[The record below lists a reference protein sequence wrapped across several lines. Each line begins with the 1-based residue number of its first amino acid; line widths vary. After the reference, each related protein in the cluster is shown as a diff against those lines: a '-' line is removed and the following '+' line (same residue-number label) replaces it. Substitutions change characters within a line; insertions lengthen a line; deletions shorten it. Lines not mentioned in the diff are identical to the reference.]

1 MAEVVDSQQDARAQA
16 ARAAADAVWRD
27 GSELSAR
34 LVFRASRNELRRAGI
49 TTPAALYDEL
59 KQVFWNA
66 DEGVI
71 LGDHLSVGFGNV
83 DRRRQ
88 VRAFTERHADEP
100 GNVVAKAYE
109 REYGFSAGIAAI
121 WLDLFAEP
129 TDVSVSEWL
138 GVETAERSADD
149 AAARADAPE
158 TSDAERE
165 APTVEGFLV
174 RELAGRIC
182 DEGLVRQ
189 RFTFEFPDEPS
200 EALDRGIE
208 GAGYYMDHGLLFREG
223 STPSDHFTRLLA
235 EHPSFAKGDAG
246 FENAVWQ
253 HPAFRHVLRQALSDH
268 RVLLYEG
275 DSYISFARL
284 HGVLGARM
292 ADIESYAPAVS
303 MDAPEGE
310 PFTVH
315 RVLLYEGDS
324 YISFARLHGVLGA
337 RMADIESYAPAVS
350 MDAPEG
356 EPFTVAS
363 LRLYEGD
370 SYISFARL
378 HGVLGARMAD
388 IESYAPAVSMDAP
401 EGEPFTVASLR
412 AGGVASHPLYGLDMP
427 DDFYEGLL
435 DVGGLLRS
443 CTLAG
448 TKVFVAGGEGR
459 LSAANLVEWIVA
471 HHEGIVR
478 DDLPRLLANDLGI
491 TCPAPLL
498 TTTIYNSSVY
508 YDDIGDAYYSS
519 MEAWKKEARNE
530 LA

>member
-1 MAEVVDSQQDARAQA
+1 MVDAVDSQQDERAQA
-16 ARAAADAVWRD
+16 ARAAADAVRSD
-27 GSELSAR
+27 GTELCAR

-71 LGDHLSVGFGNV
+71 LGDHLSVGFGKV

-88 VRAFTERHADEP
+88 VRAFAECHADEP
-100 GNVVAKAYE
+100 RNVVAKAYE

-129 TDVSVSEWL
+129 TDISVSEWL
-138 GVETAERSADD
+138 GVEVAECP
-149 AAARADAPE
+149 ADAPASREDTPE
-158 TSDAERE
+158 TRGTERE
-165 APTVEGFLV
+165 APTLEGFLA

-182 DEGLVRQ
+182 DAGLVRR
-189 RFTFEFPDEPS
+189 RFAFEFPDDPPDV
-200 EALDRGIE
+200 LDHGIE

-223 STPSDHFTRLLA
+223 SIPSDHFTRLLA

-253 HPAFRHVLRQALSDH
+253 HPAFRHALRQALSDH

-275 DSYISFARL
+275 DSYISFTRL
-284 HGVLGARM
+284 HDVLGARM
-292 ADIESYAPAVS
+292 ADIESFAPAVS
-303 MDAPEGE
+303 MDAPEGK
-310 PFTVH
+310 
-315 RVLLYEGDS
+315 
-324 YISFARLHGVLGA
+324 
-337 RMADIESYAPAVS
+337 
-350 MDAPEG
+350 
-356 EPFTVAS
+356 
-363 LRLYEGD
+363 
-370 SYISFARL
+370 
-378 HGVLGARMAD
+378 
-388 IESYAPAVSMDAP
+388 
-401 EGEPFTVASLR
+401 PFTVASLR
-412 AGGVASHPLYGLDMP
+412 AGGATSHPLYGLDMP

-435 DVGGLLRS
+435 DTGGLLRS

-459 LSAANLVEWIVA
+459 ISAADLIEWIVA
-471 HHEGIVR
+471 HHEGIER

-498 TTTIYNSSVY
+498 TTTIYNSDVY

>member
-1 MAEVVDSQQDARAQA
+1 MADVVDSQQDERAHA
-16 ARAAADAVWRD
+16 ARAAADAVRSD
-27 GSELSAR
+27 GAELCAR

-49 TTPAALYDEL
+49 ATPVALYDEL

-66 DEGVI
+66 DEGVT
-71 LGDHLSVGFGNV
+71 LGDHLSVGFGKV

-88 VRAFTERHADEP
+88 VRAFAERHADEP
-100 GNVVAKAYE
+100 RNVVAKAYE

-129 TDVSVSEWL
+129 TDVSFSEWL
-138 GVETAERSADD
+138 GVKPVERSAEVP
-149 AAARADAPE
+149 A
-158 TSDAERE
+158 SCSE
-165 APTVEGFLV
+165 APGTGDVECRTPTLEGFLA
-174 RELAGRIC
+174 RELTDQIC
-182 DEGLVRQ
+182 DAGLVRR
-189 RFTFEFPDEPS
+189 RFAFEFPGEQP
-200 EALDRGIE
+200 ETLDRGIDA
-208 GAGYYMDHGLLFREG
+208 AGYYEDHDLLFQEG
-223 STPSDHFTRLLA
+223 DAPNGHFTRLLA
-235 EHPSFAKGDAG
+235 AHPSFAKGEAG

-253 HPAFRHVLRQALSDH
+253 HPAFRHVLRRALSDH
-268 RVLLYEG
+268 RVLLYED

-284 HGVLGARM
+284 H
-292 ADIESYAPAVS
+292 D
-303 MDAPEGE
+303 
-310 PFTVH
+310 
-315 RVLLYEGDS
+315 
-324 YISFARLHGVLGA
+324 
-337 RMADIESYAPAVS
+337 
-350 MDAPEG
+350 
-356 EPFTVAS
+356 
-363 LRLYEGD
+363 
-370 SYISFARL
+370 
-378 HGVLGARMAD
+378 VLGARMAD

-412 AGGVASHPLYGLDMP
+412 AGCAVSHPLYGLDMP

-435 DVGGLLRS
+435 DAGGLLRS

-459 LSAANLVEWIVA
+459 LSAADLIEWIVA
-471 HHEGIVR
+471 HHEGIER

-498 TTTIYNSSVY
+498 TTTIYNSDVY

>member
-1 MAEVVDSQQDARAQA
+1 MVDAVDSRQDERAQA
-16 ARAAADAVWRD
+16 AREAADAVRSD
-27 GSELSAR
+27 GTELCAR
-34 LVFRASRNELRRAGI
+34 LIFRASRNELRRTGI

-66 DEGVI
+66 DEGVT
-71 LGDHLSVGFGNV
+71 LGDHLSVGFGKV

-88 VRAFTERHADEP
+88 VRAFAERHADEP
-100 GNVVAKAYE
+100 RNVVAKAYE

-129 TDVSVSEWL
+129 ADVSFSEWL
-138 GVETAERSADD
+138 GVEVAECPTDVPASRTDTPE
-149 AAARADAPE
+149 ARGG
-158 TSDAERE
+158 ERE
-165 APTVEGFLV
+165 APTLEDFLT

-182 DEGLVRQ
+182 DAGLVRR
-189 RFTFEFPDEPS
+189 RFAFEFPDDPPDV
-200 EALDRGIE
+200 LDRGI
-208 GAGYYMDHGLLFREG
+208 GDAGYYEDRDLLFREG
-223 STPSDHFTRLLA
+223 STPNDHFARLLA
-235 EHPSFAKGDAG
+235 AHPSFAKGDAG

-284 HGVLGARM
+284 HDVMGARM

-303 MDAPEGE
+303 MDAPEGK
-310 PFTVH
+310 
-315 RVLLYEGDS
+315 
-324 YISFARLHGVLGA
+324 
-337 RMADIESYAPAVS
+337 
-350 MDAPEG
+350 
-356 EPFTVAS
+356 
-363 LRLYEGD
+363 
-370 SYISFARL
+370 
-378 HGVLGARMAD
+378 
-388 IESYAPAVSMDAP
+388 
-401 EGEPFTVASLR
+401 PFTVASLR
-412 AGGVASHPLYGLDMP
+412 AGGATPHPLYGLDMP

-459 LSAANLVEWIVA
+459 LSAADLIEWIVA
-471 HHEGIVR
+471 HHEGIER

-498 TTTIYNSSVY
+498 TTTIYNSDVY

>member
-1 MAEVVDSQQDARAQA
+1 MAEVVDSQRDERAQA
-16 ARAAADAVWRD
+16 AREAADAVRSD
-27 GSELSAR
+27 GTELCAR

-49 TTPAALYDEL
+49 ATPAALYDEL

-66 DEGVI
+66 DEDVI
-71 LGDHLSVGFGNV
+71 LGDHLSVGFGKV

-88 VRAFTERHADEP
+88 VRAFAERHADEP
-100 GNVVAKAYE
+100 RNVVAKAYE

-129 TDVSVSEWL
+129 TDASVSEWL
-138 GVETAERSADD
+138 GVRTAEHSTND
-149 AAARADAPE
+149 AAVRADAPE
-158 TSDAERE
+158 TSGAERE
-165 APTVEGFLV
+165 APTLESFLG

-182 DEGLVRQ
+182 DEGLVRR
-189 RFTFEFPDEPS
+189 RFAFEFPDEQP

-208 GAGYYMDHGLLFREG
+208 GAGYYEDRGLFFREG
-223 STPSDHFTRLLA
+223 GTPSDHFTRLLA
-235 EHPSFAKGDAG
+235 EHSSFAKGDTG

-275 DSYISFARL
+275 DSYISFTRL
-284 HGVLGARM
+284 HN
-292 ADIESYAPAVS
+292 
-303 MDAPEGE
+303 
-310 PFTVH
+310 
-315 RVLLYEGDS
+315 
-324 YISFARLHGVLGA
+324 
-337 RMADIESYAPAVS
+337 
-350 MDAPEG
+350 
-356 EPFTVAS
+356 
-363 LRLYEGD
+363 
-370 SYISFARL
+370 
-378 HGVLGARMAD
+378 VLGARMAD

-412 AGGVASHPLYGLDMP
+412 AGGAASHPLYGLDMP

-435 DVGGLLRS
+435 DAGGLLRS

-459 LSAANLVEWIVA
+459 LSAADFIEWIVSQN
-471 HHEGIVR
+471 EGIER
-478 DDLPRLLANDLGI
+478 DDLPRLLASDLGI
-491 TCPAPLL
+491 TCPMPLL
-498 TTTIYNSSVY
+498 TTTIYNSDVY

>member
-1 MAEVVDSQQDARAQA
+1 MVDAVDSQQDGRAQA
-16 ARAAADAVWRD
+16 ARAAAGAVQSD
-27 GSELSAR
+27 GTELCAR

-49 TTPAALYDEL
+49 TTPVALYDEL

-66 DEGVI
+66 DEGVT
-71 LGDHLSVGFGNV
+71 LGDHLSVGFGKV

-88 VRAFTERHADEP
+88 VRAFAERHADEP
-100 GNVVAKAYE
+100 RNVAAKAYE

-129 TDVSVSEWL
+129 TNVSVSEWL
-138 GVETAERSADD
+138 GVETAEQSADD
-149 AAARADAPE
+149 ATSRTDVPE

-174 RELAGRIC
+174 RELVGRIC
-182 DEGLVRQ
+182 DEGLVRR
-189 RFTFEFPDEPS
+189 RFAFEFPDDPP
-200 EALDRGIE
+200 EALDHGIE
-208 GAGYYMDHGLLFREG
+208 GAGYYEDRGLLFREG

-246 FENAVWQ
+246 FEDAVWQ

-284 HGVLGARM
+284 H
-292 ADIESYAPAVS
+292 D
-303 MDAPEGE
+303 
-310 PFTVH
+310 
-315 RVLLYEGDS
+315 
-324 YISFARLHGVLGA
+324 
-337 RMADIESYAPAVS
+337 
-350 MDAPEG
+350 
-356 EPFTVAS
+356 
-363 LRLYEGD
+363 
-370 SYISFARL
+370 
-378 HGVLGARMAD
+378 VLGARMAD

-412 AGGVASHPLYGLDMP
+412 AGGAVSHPLYRLDMP

-435 DVGGLLRS
+435 DAGGLLRS

-459 LSAANLVEWIVA
+459 LSAADLIEWVVA
-471 HHEGIVR
+471 QNEGIER
-478 DDLPRLLANDLGI
+478 DDLSRLLASDLGI
-491 TCPAPLL
+491 TCPMPLL
-498 TTTIYNSSVY
+498 TTTIYNSDVY

>member
-83 DRRRQ
+83 DRRSQ

-310 PFTVH
+310 PFTV
-315 RVLLYEGDS
+315 
-324 YISFARLHGVLGA
+324 
-337 RMADIESYAPAVS
+337 
-350 MDAPEG
+350 
-356 EPFTVAS
+356 
-363 LRLYEGD
+363 
-370 SYISFARL
+370 
-378 HGVLGARMAD
+378 
-388 IESYAPAVSMDAP
+388 
-401 EGEPFTVASLR
+401 ASLR
-412 AGGVASHPLYGLDMP
+412 AGGAASHPLYGLDMP

-435 DVGGLLRS
+435 DAGGLLRS

-459 LSAANLVEWIVA
+459 LSAANLIEWIVA
-471 HHEGIVR
+471 HHEGIER

-498 TTTIYNSSVY
+498 ATTIYNSSVY

>member
-1 MAEVVDSQQDARAQA
+1 MAEVIDNRQDVRAEA
-16 ARAAADAVWRD
+16 AREAADAVRRD
-27 GSELSAR
+27 GAELCAR
-34 LVFRASRNELRRAGI
+34 LVFRVSRNELRRAGI
-49 TTPAALYDEL
+49 TTPAALYGEL

-66 DEGVI
+66 DEGVT
-71 LGDHLSVGFGNV
+71 LGDHLSVGFGKV

-88 VRAFTERHADEP
+88 VRAFAERHADEP
-100 GNVVAKAYE
+100 RNVTAKAYE

-138 GVETAERSADD
+138 GIGTAEHPTND

-158 TSDAERE
+158 TSGAERK
-165 APTVEGFLV
+165 APTVESFLV

-182 DEGLVRQ
+182 DEGLVRR
-189 RFTFEFPDEPS
+189 RFAFEFPDEHP

-223 STPSDHFTRLLA
+223 ATPNDHFTRLLA

-246 FENAVWQ
+246 FESAVWQ

-284 HGVLGARM
+284 HDVLGARM
-292 ADIESYAPAVS
+292 V
-303 MDAPEGE
+303 
-310 PFTVH
+310 
-315 RVLLYEGDS
+315 
-324 YISFARLHGVLGA
+324 
-337 RMADIESYAPAVS
+337 
-350 MDAPEG
+350 
-356 EPFTVAS
+356 
-363 LRLYEGD
+363 
-370 SYISFARL
+370 
-378 HGVLGARMAD
+378 D

-412 AGGVASHPLYGLDMP
+412 AGGAASHPLYGLDMP

-435 DVGGLLRS
+435 DAGGLLRS

-448 TKVFVAGGEGR
+448 TKAFVAGGEGR
-459 LSAANLVEWIVA
+459 LSAADLIEWIVA
-471 HHEGIVR
+471 HHEGIER
-478 DDLPRLLANDLGI
+478 DDLPRLLAKDLGI

-498 TTTIYNSSVY
+498 TTTVYNSDVY

>member
-223 STPSDHFTRLLA
+223 GTPSDHFTRLLA
-235 EHPSFAKGDAG
+235 ERPSFAKGDAG

-310 PFTVH
+310 PFTV
-315 RVLLYEGDS
+315 
-324 YISFARLHGVLGA
+324 
-337 RMADIESYAPAVS
+337 
-350 MDAPEG
+350 
-356 EPFTVAS
+356 
-363 LRLYEGD
+363 
-370 SYISFARL
+370 
-378 HGVLGARMAD
+378 
-388 IESYAPAVSMDAP
+388 
-401 EGEPFTVASLR
+401 ASLR
-412 AGGVASHPLYGLDMP
+412 AGGAASHPLYGLDMP

-435 DVGGLLRS
+435 DAGGLLRS

-459 LSAANLVEWIVA
+459 LSAADLIEWIVSQN
-471 HHEGIVR
+471 EGIER

-491 TCPAPLL
+491 TCPTPLL
-498 TTTIYNSSVY
+498 TTTIYNSDVY

>member
-1 MAEVVDSQQDARAQA
+1 MAGVVDSQQDERAQA

-27 GSELSAR
+27 GAELCAR

-49 TTPAALYDEL
+49 TTPVALYDEL

-71 LGDHLSVGFGNV
+71 LGDHLSVGFGKV

-88 VRAFTERHADEP
+88 VRAFAERHANEP
-100 GNVVAKAYE
+100 RNVVAKAYE

-129 TDVSVSEWL
+129 TDISVSEWL
-138 GVETAERSADD
+138 GVEIAECPTD
-149 AAARADAPE
+149 APTSRADAPE
-158 TSDAERE
+158 ARGAERE
-165 APTVEGFLV
+165 APTLEGFLA
-174 RELAGRIC
+174 RELAGPIC
-182 DEGLVRQ
+182 DAGLVRR
-189 RFTFEFPDEPS
+189 RFAFEFPDDPPDV
-200 EALDRGIE
+200 LDRGIE
-208 GAGYYMDHGLLFREG
+208 DAGYYMDHGLLFREG
-223 STPSDHFTRLLA
+223 NTPNDHFTRLLA

-268 RVLLYEG
+268 RALLYEG
-275 DSYISFARL
+275 DSYISFTRL
-284 HGVLGARM
+284 HDVLGARM
-292 ADIESYAPAVS
+292 ADIESF
-303 MDAPEGE
+303 G
-310 PFTVH
+310 
-315 RVLLYEGDS
+315 
-324 YISFARLHGVLGA
+324 
-337 RMADIESYAPAVS
+337 
-350 MDAPEG
+350 
-356 EPFTVAS
+356 
-363 LRLYEGD
+363 
-370 SYISFARL
+370 
-378 HGVLGARMAD
+378 
-388 IESYAPAVSMDAP
+388 PAVSMDAP

-412 AGGVASHPLYGLDMP
+412 AGGAASHPLYGLDMP

-435 DVGGLLRS
+435 DTGGLLRS

-459 LSAANLVEWIVA
+459 LSASDLIEWIVA
-471 HHEGIVR
+471 HHEGIER

-498 TTTIYNSSVY
+498 NTTIYNSDVY

>member
-1 MAEVVDSQQDARAQA
+1 MAEVVDSQQDERAHA
-16 ARAAADAVWRD
+16 ARAAADAVRSD
-27 GSELSAR
+27 GAELCAR

-49 TTPAALYDEL
+49 ATPAALYDEL

-66 DEGVI
+66 DEGII
-71 LGDHLSVGFGNV
+71 LGDHLSVGFGKV

-88 VRAFTERHADEP
+88 VRAFAERHADEP
-100 GNVVAKAYE
+100 RNVVAKAYE

-129 TDVSVSEWL
+129 TDVSFSEWL
-138 GVETAERSADD
+138 GVEVAECPTDVPASRANTPE
-149 AAARADAPE
+149 ARG
-158 TSDAERE
+158 TERE
-165 APTVEGFLV
+165 APTLEDFLP

-182 DEGLVRQ
+182 DAELVRR
-189 RFTFEFPDEPS
+189 RFAFEFPDDPPDV
-200 EALDRGIE
+200 LDRGIE
-208 GAGYYMDHGLLFREG
+208 GMGYYEDRVLLFREG

-284 HGVLGARM
+284 HDVLGARM

-303 MDAPEGE
+303 MD
-310 PFTVH
+310 V
-315 RVLLYEGDS
+315 
-324 YISFARLHGVLGA
+324 
-337 RMADIESYAPAVS
+337 
-350 MDAPEG
+350 
-356 EPFTVAS
+356 
-363 LRLYEGD
+363 
-370 SYISFARL
+370 
-378 HGVLGARMAD
+378 
-388 IESYAPAVSMDAP
+388 P

-412 AGGVASHPLYGLDMP
+412 AGGATPHPLYGLDMP

-435 DVGGLLRS
+435 DAGGLLRS

-459 LSAANLVEWIVA
+459 LSAADLIEWIVSQN
-471 HHEGIVR
+471 EGIER

-498 TTTIYNSSVY
+498 TTTIYNSDVY

>member
-1 MAEVVDSQQDARAQA
+1 MAEVIDSRRDVRAQV
-16 ARAAADAVWRD
+16 AREAADTVRRD
-27 GSELSAR
+27 GVELCAR
-34 LVFRASRNELRRAGI
+34 LVFRASRSELRRAGI
-49 TTPAALYDEL
+49 ATPAALYDEL

-66 DEGVI
+66 DDGVT
-71 LGDHLSVGFGNV
+71 LGDHLSVGFGKV

-88 VRAFTERHADEP
+88 VRAFAERHADEP
-100 GNVVAKAYE
+100 RNVTAKAYE

-129 TDVSVSEWL
+129 ANVSVSEWL
-138 GVETAERSADD
+138 GVKTAEQSTDD
-149 AAARADAPE
+149 ATSRTDVSE

-182 DEGLVRQ
+182 DEGLVRR

-200 EALDRGIE
+200 EALDRSIE
-208 GAGYYMDHGLLFREG
+208 SAGYYEDRGLLFREG
-223 STPSDHFTRLLA
+223 NTPNDHFTRLLA

-275 DSYISFARL
+275 DSYISFTRL
-284 HGVLGARM
+284 HNVLGARM

-303 MDAPEGE
+303 MDA
-310 PFTVH
+310 
-315 RVLLYEGDS
+315 L
-324 YISFARLHGVLGA
+324 
-337 RMADIESYAPAVS
+337 
-350 MDAPEG
+350 
-356 EPFTVAS
+356 
-363 LRLYEGD
+363 
-370 SYISFARL
+370 
-378 HGVLGARMAD
+378 
-388 IESYAPAVSMDAP
+388 

-412 AGGVASHPLYGLDMP
+412 ARGATSHPLYGLDMP

-448 TKVFVAGGEGR
+448 TKVFVTGGEGR
-459 LSAANLVEWIVA
+459 LSAADLIEWIVA
-471 HHEGIVR
+471 QNEGIER
-478 DDLPRLLANDLGI
+478 DDLPRLLASDLGI
-491 TCPAPLL
+491 TCPMPLL
-498 TTTIYNSSVY
+498 TTTIYNSDVY

>member
-310 PFTVH
+310 PFTV
-315 RVLLYEGDS
+315 
-324 YISFARLHGVLGA
+324 
-337 RMADIESYAPAVS
+337 
-350 MDAPEG
+350 
-356 EPFTVAS
+356 
-363 LRLYEGD
+363 
-370 SYISFARL
+370 
-378 HGVLGARMAD
+378 
-388 IESYAPAVSMDAP
+388 
-401 EGEPFTVASLR
+401 ASLR
-412 AGGVASHPLYGLDMP
+412 AGGAASHPLYGLDMP

-435 DVGGLLRS
+435 DAGGLLRS

-459 LSAANLVEWIVA
+459 LSAADLIEWIVSQN
-471 HHEGIVR
+471 EGIER

-491 TCPAPLL
+491 TCPTPLL
-498 TTTIYNSSVY
+498 TTTIYNSDVY

-519 MEAWKKEARNE
+519 LEAWKKEARNE

>member
-1 MAEVVDSQQDARAQA
+1 MADVVDSQQDERAQA
-16 ARAAADAVWRD
+16 ARAAADAVRSD
-27 GSELSAR
+27 GAELCAR

-49 TTPAALYDEL
+49 TTPVALYDEL

-71 LGDHLSVGFGNV
+71 LGDHLSVGFGKV

-88 VRAFTERHADEP
+88 VRAFAERHADEP
-100 GNVVAKAYE
+100 RNVVAKAYE
-109 REYGFSAGIAAI
+109 REYGFSAGVAAI

-129 TDVSVSEWL
+129 TDVSFSEWL
-138 GVETAERSADD
+138 GVEVAECPTD
-149 AAARADAPE
+149 APASRADTPE
-158 TSDAERE
+158 ARGAERE
-165 APTVEGFLV
+165 APTLDDFLT

-182 DEGLVRQ
+182 DAGLVRR
-189 RFTFEFPDEPS
+189 RFAFEFPDNPPD
-200 EALDRGIE
+200 ALDRGIE
-208 GAGYYMDHGLLFREG
+208 GAGYYEDRSLLFREG
-223 STPSDHFTRLLA
+223 STPSDYFARLLA
-235 EHPSFAKGDAG
+235 ENPSFAKGDAG

-284 HGVLGARM
+284 H
-292 ADIESYAPAVS
+292 D
-303 MDAPEGE
+303 
-310 PFTVH
+310 
-315 RVLLYEGDS
+315 
-324 YISFARLHGVLGA
+324 
-337 RMADIESYAPAVS
+337 
-350 MDAPEG
+350 
-356 EPFTVAS
+356 
-363 LRLYEGD
+363 
-370 SYISFARL
+370 
-378 HGVLGARMAD
+378 VLGARMAD

-412 AGGVASHPLYGLDMP
+412 AGGATPHPLYGLDMP

-435 DVGGLLRS
+435 DAEGLLRS

-459 LSAANLVEWIVA
+459 LSAADLIEWIVA
-471 HHEGIVR
+471 HHEGIER
-478 DDLPRLLANDLGI
+478 DDLPRLLANNLGI

-498 TTTIYNSSVY
+498 TTTIYNSDVY

>member
-1 MAEVVDSQQDARAQA
+1 MADAVDSQQDERAQA
-16 ARAAADAVWRD
+16 ARAAADAVRRD
-27 GSELSAR
+27 GAELCAR

-71 LGDHLSVGFGNV
+71 LGDHLSVGFGKV
-83 DRRRQ
+83 DRRCQ
-88 VRAFTERHADEP
+88 VRTFTEHHAGEP
-100 GNVVAKAYE
+100 RNVVAKAYE

-129 TDVSVSEWL
+129 TDVSFSEWL
-138 GVETAERSADD
+138 GVEVAECLTD
-149 AAARADAPE
+149 APASRADTPE
-158 TSDAERE
+158 ARGAERE
-165 APTVEGFLV
+165 TPTLEDFLT

-182 DEGLVRQ
+182 DEGLVRR
-189 RFTFEFPDEPS
+189 RFAFEFPDERP
-200 EALDRGIE
+200 EMLDHGIE
-208 GAGYYMDHGLLFREG
+208 GAGYYMGHGLLVREG

-275 DSYISFARL
+275 DSYISFTRL
-284 HGVLGARM
+284 HDVLGARM
-292 ADIESYAPAVS
+292 ADIESYAPSVS
-303 MDAPEGE
+303 MDAPEGK
-310 PFTVH
+310 
-315 RVLLYEGDS
+315 
-324 YISFARLHGVLGA
+324 
-337 RMADIESYAPAVS
+337 
-350 MDAPEG
+350 
-356 EPFTVAS
+356 
-363 LRLYEGD
+363 
-370 SYISFARL
+370 
-378 HGVLGARMAD
+378 
-388 IESYAPAVSMDAP
+388 
-401 EGEPFTVASLR
+401 PFTVASLR
-412 AGGVASHPLYGLDMP
+412 ADGAVSHPLYGLDMP

-435 DVGGLLRS
+435 DAGGLLRS

-459 LSAANLVEWIVA
+459 LSAADLIEWIVA
-471 HHEGIVR
+471 HHEGIER

-498 TTTIYNSSVY
+498 TTTIYNSDVY
-508 YDDIGDAYYSS
+508 YDDIGDACYSS

>member
-16 ARAAADAVWRD
+16 ARAAADAVRRD

-34 LVFRASRNELRRAGI
+34 LVFRVSRNELRRAGI

-66 DEGVI
+66 DDGVI

-121 WLDLFAEP
+121 WLDLFTEP

-138 GVETAERSADD
+138 GVEVAGCPT
-149 AAARADAPE
+149 DAPTFREDTPE
-158 TSDAERE
+158 TRGAERE
-165 APTVEGFLV
+165 APTLEGFLA

-182 DEGLVRQ
+182 DAGLVRR
-189 RFTFEFPDEPS
+189 RFAFEFPDEPS

-275 DSYISFARL
+275 DSYISFTRL
-284 HGVLGARM
+284 HNVLGARM

-303 MDAPEGE
+303 MDA
-310 PFTVH
+310 H
-315 RVLLYEGDS
+315 
-324 YISFARLHGVLGA
+324 
-337 RMADIESYAPAVS
+337 
-350 MDAPEG
+350 
-356 EPFTVAS
+356 
-363 LRLYEGD
+363 
-370 SYISFARL
+370 
-378 HGVLGARMAD
+378 
-388 IESYAPAVSMDAP
+388 

-412 AGGVASHPLYGLDMP
+412 ASGATSHPLYGLDMP

-435 DVGGLLRS
+435 DAGGLLRS

-448 TKVFVAGGEGR
+448 TKVFVTGGEGR
-459 LSAANLVEWIVA
+459 LSAADLIEWIVA
-471 HHEGIVR
+471 QNEGIER
-478 DDLPRLLANDLGI
+478 DDLPRLLASDLGI
-491 TCPAPLL
+491 TCPMPLL
-498 TTTIYNSSVY
+498 TTTIYNSDVY

-519 MEAWKKEARNE
+519 IEAWKKEARNE

>member
-1 MAEVVDSQQDARAQA
+1 MAEVIDSRQDVRAKA
-16 ARAAADAVWRD
+16 AREAADAVRRD
-27 GSELSAR
+27 GIELCAR
-34 LVFRASRNELRRAGI
+34 LVFRVSRNELRRAGI
-49 TTPAALYDEL
+49 TSPAALYDEL

-66 DEGVI
+66 DEGVA
-71 LGDHLSVGFGNV
+71 LGDHLSVGFGKVN
-83 DRRRQ
+83 RRRQ
-88 VRAFTERHADEP
+88 VRAFAERHADEP
-100 GNVVAKAYE
+100 KNVTAKAYE

-129 TDVSVSEWL
+129 ADVSFSEWL
-138 GVETAERSADD
+138 GVEAAAHSTDD

-158 TSDAERE
+158 TSGAEGE
-165 APTVEGFLV
+165 VPTLEGFLA
-174 RELAGRIC
+174 RELSGRIC
-182 DEGLVRQ
+182 DAGLVRR
-189 RFTFEFPDEPS
+189 RFAFEFPDERL

-208 GAGYYMDHGLLFREG
+208 GADYYMDHGLLFREG
-223 STPSDHFTRLLA
+223 GTPSDHFTRLLA

-246 FENAVWQ
+246 FESAVWQ
-253 HPAFRHVLRQALSDH
+253 HPAFRHVLRRALSDH

-284 HGVLGARM
+284 L
-292 ADIESYAPAVS
+292 D
-303 MDAPEGE
+303 
-310 PFTVH
+310 
-315 RVLLYEGDS
+315 
-324 YISFARLHGVLGA
+324 
-337 RMADIESYAPAVS
+337 
-350 MDAPEG
+350 
-356 EPFTVAS
+356 
-363 LRLYEGD
+363 
-370 SYISFARL
+370 
-378 HGVLGARMAD
+378 VLGARMAD

-412 AGGVASHPLYGLDMP
+412 AGGAGSHPLYGLDMP

-435 DVGGLLRS
+435 DAGGLLRS

-459 LSAANLVEWIVA
+459 LSAADLIEWIVA
-471 HHEGIVR
+471 HHEGIER

-498 TTTIYNSSVY
+498 TTTVYNSDVY

>member
-1 MAEVVDSQQDARAQA
+1 MANVVDSRQGGRAEA
-16 ARAAADAVWRD
+16 ARAAADAVRRD
-27 GSELSAR
+27 GAELCAR
-34 LVFRASRNELRRAGI
+34 LVFRTSRNELRRAGI
-49 TTPAALYDEL
+49 STPAALYDEL

-66 DEGVI
+66 DEGVT
-71 LGDHLSVGFGNV
+71 LGDHLSVGFGKV

-88 VRAFTERHADEP
+88 VCAFAERHAGEP
-100 GNVVAKAYE
+100 RNVIAKAYE

-129 TDVSVSEWL
+129 ADVSFSEWL
-138 GVETAERSADD
+138 GVETAEFSTDVPAP
-149 AAARADAPE
+149 RADVPVARD
-158 TSDAERE
+158 TERE
-165 APTVEGFLV
+165 APTLEGFLA

-182 DEGLVRQ
+182 DAELVRR
-189 RFTFEFPDEPS
+189 RFAFEFPDDTL

-208 GAGYYMDHGLLFREG
+208 GAGYHMDHGLLFRGG
-223 STPSDHFTRLLA
+223 SAPGDHFTRLLA

-246 FENAVWQ
+246 FEDAVWQ
-253 HPAFRHVLRQALSDH
+253 HPAFRHVLRQELSDH

-275 DSYISFARL
+275 DSYISFSRL
-284 HGVLGARM
+284 H
-292 ADIESYAPAVS
+292 D
-303 MDAPEGE
+303 
-310 PFTVH
+310 
-315 RVLLYEGDS
+315 
-324 YISFARLHGVLGA
+324 
-337 RMADIESYAPAVS
+337 
-350 MDAPEG
+350 
-356 EPFTVAS
+356 
-363 LRLYEGD
+363 
-370 SYISFARL
+370 
-378 HGVLGARMAD
+378 VLGARMAD

-412 AGGVASHPLYGLDMP
+412 AGGAVSHPLYGLDMP

-435 DVGGLLRS
+435 DAGGLLRS

-459 LSAANLVEWIVA
+459 LSAVDLIEWIVSQN
-471 HHEGIVR
+471 EGIER

-491 TCPAPLL
+491 NCPIPLL
-498 TTTIYNSSVY
+498 TTTIYNSDVY

>member
-1 MAEVVDSQQDARAQA
+1 MAEVVDSQQDERAQA
-16 ARAAADAVWRD
+16 AREAADAVRSD
-27 GSELSAR
+27 GTELCAR

-66 DEGVI
+66 NEGVI
-71 LGDHLSVGFGNV
+71 LGDHLSVGFGKV

-88 VRAFTERHADEP
+88 VRAFAERHADEP
-100 GNVVAKAYE
+100 RNVVAKAYE

-129 TDVSVSEWL
+129 ADVSFSEWL
-138 GVETAERSADD
+138 GVEVAECPT
-149 AAARADAPE
+149 DAPASREDTPE
-158 TSDAERE
+158 TRGAERE
-165 APTVEGFLV
+165 APTLEGFLA

-182 DEGLVRQ
+182 DAELVRR
-189 RFTFEFPDEPS
+189 RFAFELPDDPP

-208 GAGYYMDHGLLFREG
+208 GAGYYEDRGLLFREG

-246 FENAVWQ
+246 FANAVWQ

-284 HGVLGARM
+284 HDVLGARM
-292 ADIESYAPAVS
+292 ADIK
-303 MDAPEGE
+303 
-310 PFTVH
+310 
-315 RVLLYEGDS
+315 
-324 YISFARLHGVLGA
+324 
-337 RMADIESYAPAVS
+337 
-350 MDAPEG
+350 
-356 EPFTVAS
+356 
-363 LRLYEGD
+363 
-370 SYISFARL
+370 
-378 HGVLGARMAD
+378 
-388 IESYAPAVSMDAP
+388 SYAPAVSMDAP

-412 AGGVASHPLYGLDMP
+412 AGGAVSHPLYGLDMP

-435 DVGGLLRS
+435 DTGGLLRS

-459 LSAANLVEWIVA
+459 LSAADLIEWIVSQN
-471 HHEGIVR
+471 EGIER

-498 TTTIYNSSVY
+498 TTTIYNSDVY
-508 YDDIGDAYYSS
+508 HDDIGDAYYSS
-519 MEAWKKEARNE
+519 MEVWKKEARNE

>member
-1 MAEVVDSQQDARAQA
+1 MAEVIDSRQDER
-16 ARAAADAVWRD
+16 ARAAREAADAARSD
-27 GSELSAR
+27 GTELCAR
-34 LVFRASRNELRRAGI
+34 LVFRASRSELRRAGI
-49 TTPAALYDEL
+49 TTPAALYNEL
-59 KQVFWNA
+59 KRAFWNA
-66 DEGVI
+66 DEDVT
-71 LGDHLSVGFGNV
+71 LGDHLSVGFGKV

-88 VRAFTERHADEP
+88 VRAFAERHADEP
-100 GNVVAKAYE
+100 RNVVAKAYE

-129 TDVSVSEWL
+129 TDISISEWL
-138 GVETAERSADD
+138 GVEVAECPTEAPASRE
-149 AAARADAPE
+149 DAPE
-158 TSDAERE
+158 TRGAERE
-165 APTVEGFLV
+165 APTLEGFLA

-182 DEGLVRQ
+182 DAGLVRR
-189 RFTFEFPDEPS
+189 RFAFEFPDDPPDV
-200 EALDRGIE
+200 LDRGIE
-208 GAGYYMDHGLLFREG
+208 DAGYYEDRDLLFREG
-223 STPSDHFTRLLA
+223 GTPSDHFTRLLA

-275 DSYISFARL
+275 DSYISFSRL
-284 HGVLGARM
+284 HDVL
-292 ADIESYAPAVS
+292 D
-303 MDAPEGE
+303 
-310 PFTVH
+310 
-315 RVLLYEGDS
+315 
-324 YISFARLHGVLGA
+324 
-337 RMADIESYAPAVS
+337 
-350 MDAPEG
+350 
-356 EPFTVAS
+356 
-363 LRLYEGD
+363 
-370 SYISFARL
+370 
-378 HGVLGARMAD
+378 ARMAD

-412 AGGVASHPLYGLDMP
+412 AGGAAPHPLYSLDMP

-435 DVGGLLRS
+435 DAGGLLRS

-459 LSAANLVEWIVA
+459 LSAADLIEWIVSQN
-471 HHEGIVR
+471 EGVER

-498 TTTIYNSSVY
+498 TTTIYNSDVY

>member
-1 MAEVVDSQQDARAQA
+1 MTDVVDSPQDGRAEVARASVAA
-16 ARAAADAVWRD
+16 ARREGV
-27 GSELSAR
+27 ELCAR
-34 LVFRASRNELRRAGI
+34 LVFRASRSELRRAGI
-49 TTPAALYDEL
+49 TTPVALYDEL

-71 LGDHLSVGFGNV
+71 LGDHLSVGFGKV

-88 VRAFTERHADEP
+88 VRAFAERHADEP
-100 GNVVAKAYE
+100 RNVVAKAYE

-129 TDVSVSEWL
+129 ADVSFSELL
-138 GVETAERSADD
+138 GVEVAECPT
-149 AAARADAPE
+149 DAPASREDTPE
-158 TSDAERE
+158 TCGAERE
-165 APTVEGFLV
+165 APTLEGFLT
-174 RELAGRIC
+174 RELVGSIC
-182 DEGLVRQ
+182 DAGLVRR
-189 RFTFEFPDEPS
+189 RFAFEFPDDPPDV
-200 EALDRGIE
+200 LDRGIE
-208 GAGYYMDHGLLFREG
+208 DAGYYEDCGLLFREG
-223 STPSDHFTRLLA
+223 STPNDHFARLLG

-268 RVLLYEG
+268 RVLLYES

-284 HGVLGARM
+284 HDVLGVHM

-303 MDAPEGE
+303 MDVPE
-310 PFTVH
+310 
-315 RVLLYEGDS
+315 D
-324 YISFARLHGVLGA
+324 
-337 RMADIESYAPAVS
+337 
-350 MDAPEG
+350 
-356 EPFTVAS
+356 
-363 LRLYEGD
+363 
-370 SYISFARL
+370 
-378 HGVLGARMAD
+378 
-388 IESYAPAVSMDAP
+388 
-401 EGEPFTVASLR
+401 EPFTVASLR
-412 AGGVASHPLYGLDMP
+412 AGGAASHPLYGLDMP

-435 DVGGLLRS
+435 DAGGLLRS

-459 LSAANLVEWIVA
+459 LSAVDLIEWIVSQN
-471 HHEGIVR
+471 EGIER

-498 TTTIYNSSVY
+498 TTTIYNSDVY